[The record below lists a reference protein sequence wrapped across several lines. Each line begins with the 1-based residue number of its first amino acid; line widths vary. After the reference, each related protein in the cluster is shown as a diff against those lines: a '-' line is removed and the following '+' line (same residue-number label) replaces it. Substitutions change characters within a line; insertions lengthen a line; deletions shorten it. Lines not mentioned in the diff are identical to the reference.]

1 MFKRL
6 RRALVDSLIGAIALG
21 WLLAD
26 AISHF
31 VAIFTSPVAE
41 WAVRRAYAELGAQT
55 PRPSG
60 IGLKYALPDLIAFIA
75 LLLIWYVLLRWLYFK
90 PADEQTARR
99 APEEGQMT

>member
-6 RRALVDSLIGAIALG
+6 KRALVESLIGAIALG

-26 AISHF
+26 AITHF
-31 VAIFTSPVAE
+31 VGIFTSPVAE
-41 WAVRRAYAELGAQT
+41 WAVRRSYAELGAQT

-60 IGLKYALPDLIAFIA
+60 IGLKYALPDLITFIA

-90 PADEQTARR
+90 PPDGQTAKQ
-99 APEEGQMT
+99 APEEGQPT